1 MSDGRRASLVA
12 LFRVMTPTVG
22 EKDVARAAQEMAAAH
37 SDAVE
42 ELDALIIGAGVSGL
56 YQLYR
61 LRKLGLNARSFE
73 AGGGVGGTW
82 YWNRYPG
89 ARFDSES
96 YSYAYSFSEE
106 LLQEWDWTEHF
117 SGQPEN
123 EKYLN
128 FVADKFKL
136 KPHIRLNSRIKSAIY
151 DEQANR
157 WDVTTEDGHRARAQY
172 VISAVGILSATHM
185 PNIPGIDSFKGQSF
199 HTSRWPHEKVDF
211 TGKRV
216 GVIGSGATAVQ
227 LIPHVAE
234 EAKHL
239 TVFQRTANYCCPLRN
254 STIDA
259 EEQAKIKASY
269 PEIFQKCHQT
279 FASFMQDFD
288 PRRTFDVP
296 QAERYAFYEHIWSQP
311 GFTKWFGCFY
321 DIMTD
326 AAANEDYA
334 EFVRAKIRARVKD
347 PVVAELLCP
356 KDHPFGAKR
365 IPMETGY
372 YEVYNQDNVK
382 LVDVKSKPILSIT
395 PTGVKT
401 ADAEYELDVIIYA
414 TGFDAVTGELAR
426 MDIRG
431 VDGQT
436 LKDKWDNGASTYLTL
451 QTAGFPNLLIVNGA
465 VFCNFTRCVEVVG
478 EWVANCLGYMRDK
491 GYQRIE
497 ADAAAEEAW
506 SEHAESLTEGMIFTK
521 TDSWFMGTNVPGK
534 KRSFLFYAGGA
545 PAFREKVAEVA
556 AKGYEGFKLS

>member
-1 MSDGRRASLVA
+1 MTAGRRRSCLP
-12 LFRVMTPTVG
+12 LFRKTTPTAG
-22 EKDVARAAQEMAAAH
+22 ENDVARAAQDMTAAH
-37 SDAVE
+37 NDTVE

-61 LRKLGLNARSFE
+61 LRQIGLNVRSFE

-136 KPHIRLNSRIKSAIY
+136 KPHIRLNSRIKSAIF

-157 WDVTTEDGHRARAQY
+157 WNVTTEDGHRARAQY

-185 PNIPGIDSFKGQSF
+185 PNIPGINTFKGQSF

-227 LIPHVAE
+227 LIPHVAK

-239 TVFQRTANYCCPLRN
+239 TVFQRSANYCCPLRN

-259 EEQAKIKASY
+259 DEQAKIKASY
-269 PEIFQKCHQT
+269 QEIFQKCHQT

-326 AAANEDYA
+326 EAANEDYA
-334 EFVRAKIRARVKD
+334 EFVRGKIRARVKD

-372 YEVYNQDNVK
+372 YEVYNQDNVQ

-414 TGFDAVTGELAR
+414 TGFDAITGELAR

-431 VDGQT
+431 VGGQT
-436 LKDKWDNGASTYLTL
+436 LKSKWDNGPSTYLTL

-478 EWVANCLGYMRDK
+478 EWVANCLGYMRNH

-497 ADAAAEEAW
+497 ADATAEEAW
-506 SEHAESLTEGMIFTK
+506 TEHAQSLTEGMIFTK

-534 KRSFLFYAGGA
+534 KRGFLFYAGGA
-545 PAFREKVAEVA
+545 PAFREKVADVA

>member
-1 MSDGRRASLVA
+1 M
-12 LFRVMTPTVG
+12 
-22 EKDVARAAQEMAAAH
+22 ARAAQDMTAAMN
-37 SDAVE
+37 DAVE
-42 ELDALIIGAGVSGL
+42 ELDVLIIGAGVSGL

-61 LRKLGLNARSFE
+61 LRQLGLNARSFE

-96 YSYAYSFSEE
+96 YSYAYSFSQD
-106 LLQEWDWTEHF
+106 LLQEWNWTEHY

-136 KPHIRLNSRIKSAIY
+136 RQHIRVNARIKSAVF
-151 DEQANR
+151 DEKANR
-157 WDVTTEDGHRARAQY
+157 WDVTTEDGHRARAQFL
-172 VISAVGILSATHM
+172 ISAVGILSATHM
-185 PNIPGIDSFKGQSF
+185 PDIPGIETFKGLSF

-216 GVIGSGATAVQ
+216 GVIGTGATAVQ
-227 LIPHVAE
+227 LIPMI
-234 EAKHL
+234 AKEVKTL

-254 STIDA
+254 SEIDDEA
-259 EEQAKIKASY
+259 QAKIKASY
-269 PEIFQKCHQT
+269 DEIFAKCHAT

-296 QAERYAFYEHIWSQP
+296 EQERLAFYEYIWSQP
-311 GFTKWFGCFY
+311 GFTKWFGCFH
-321 DIMTD
+321 DVMTD
-326 AAANEDYA
+326 ADANEDYA
-334 EFVRAKIRARVKD
+334 KFVRSKIRARVND
-347 PVVAELLCP
+347 PAIAQLLSP

-365 IPMETGY
+365 IPMETDY
-372 YEVYNQDNVK
+372 YEVFNQDNVK

-395 PTGVKT
+395 PNGVKT
-401 ADAEYELDVIIYA
+401 ADGEYELDVIIYA
-414 TGFDAVTGELAR
+414 TGFDAITGELTR

-431 VDGQT
+431 VDGQS
-436 LKDKWDNGASTYLTL
+436 LKEKWDNGPSTYLTL

-478 EWVANCLGYMRDK
+478 EWVSNCLGYMRDK

-497 ADAAAEEAW
+497 ADPHAEEEW
-506 SEHAESLTEGMIFTK
+506 TEHAHSLTKGMIFTK
-521 TDSWFMGTNVPGK
+521 TDSWFMGTNVVGK
-534 KRSFLFYAGGA
+534 KRGFLFYAGGA
-545 PAFREKVAEVA
+545 PAFREKVADVA
-556 AKGYEGFKLS
+556 SKGYEGFKLS